1 MLNFLIAA
9 FIASTFSLPFIAQTQ
24 QPALKPSS
32 ASDDKKP
39 EQPVLLALEISYNPA
54 LPPAFLDVLGPTDKA
69 TWIWVTRFV
78 PVDGWQLPTGSLPVK
93 AVRLEPQF
101 NGETTEVKVSVLQG
115 RHHFERE
122 ELVDKYRLGVGDNRV
137 LTKLKEFGVEP
148 FRIAVTDEISPPPAP
163 PIIDLRTGGVE
174 LAGVEVQSKPIPAY
188 RIKFRNITAKNIRA
202 LSVRVVNGPSS
213 LFQGNEGRPLLEPGA
228 ILEEYLPVV
237 KAVQRGDSIVPG
249 SSAVNT
255 IVVSSTVFDDGTY
268 DGDVEPA
275 CMMEAFIV
283 GRTVWLRTVLSL
295 LDQQIAEANQSVEF
309 GAPQF
314 RERLQQLK
322 PQRTSREKVVST
334 VSPNCSSPS
343 SMIEMTFNG
352 QKLELLRQ
360 VEQIITTRPS
370 PPIDFKTWLL
380 TKKEGFKSWL
390 ALLEKA

>member
-1 MLNFLIAA
+1 MLKLLIAA
-9 FIASTFSLPFIAQTQ
+9 FIVSTFPLPVIGQTQ
-24 QPALKPSS
+24 QPTLKPPSS
-32 ASDDKKP
+32 FGDKKP
-39 EQPVLLALEISYNPA
+39 EQPVLLTLAISYNPA
-54 LPPAFLDVLGPTDKA
+54 LPPAFLDVLGPTEKA
-69 TWIWVTRFV
+69 TWIWLTRFIL
-78 PVDGWQLPTGSLPVK
+78 VDGWQLPAGSLPVK

-115 RHHFERE
+115 RRHFERE

-137 LTKLKEFGVEP
+137 LTKLKEFGIEP
-148 FRIAVTDEISPPPAP
+148 FRISVTDEIGPPPSP

-174 LAGVEVQSKPIPAY
+174 LVGVEVENKPIPAY
-188 RIKFRNITAKNIRA
+188 RIKFRNLTAKSVSA

-213 LFQGNEGRPLLEPGA
+213 LFQGKEGRPLIEPGG

-237 KAVQRGDSIVPG
+237 KAVQGGDSITPG

-268 DGDVEPA
+268 DGDVDPA
-275 CMMEAFIV
+275 CSMEAFNV
-283 GRTVWLRTVLSL
+283 GRAVWLRTVLSL

-322 PQRTSREKVVST
+322 PQRTGREKVVST
-334 VSPNCSSPS
+334 VSRNCFSPS

-360 VEQIITTRPS
+360 VEQIISTRPS
-370 PPIDFKTWLL
+370 PPINFKTWLL
-380 TKKEGFKSWL
+380 TKKEVFTAWL
-390 ALLEKA
+390 ALIEKA